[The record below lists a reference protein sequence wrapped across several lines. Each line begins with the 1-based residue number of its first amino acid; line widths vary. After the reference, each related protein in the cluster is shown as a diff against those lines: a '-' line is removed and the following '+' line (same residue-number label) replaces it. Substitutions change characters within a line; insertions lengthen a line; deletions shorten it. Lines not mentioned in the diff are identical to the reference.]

1 MPSQPA
7 GNRAVAALRC
17 LVNLKG
23 IGFNLFFFKFK
34 IQLNLTTRWVE
45 IHNGYIRLLRIQN
58 SGMFEIYEILKMGIK
73 FMG

>member
-23 IGFNLFFFKFK
+23 IGFNLLFFKFK